1 MPAAIVVIISADAEW
16 IPTKDVLR
24 PSSVERTPYGEF
36 FAQSIAGNQVVF
48 IHGGWGKI
56 AAAASAEYAIGRWQP
71 EVLINLGTCGGIE
84 GRVERGETLLVTR
97 AIAYDIYE
105 GIGDAVDA
113 IRSYTTEIDL
123 SWLDGDFP
131 IAARRAPIV
140 SGDRDLAPADVP
152 DLIRR
157 FDAVAADWESAA
169 IAYVASRRRT
179 RVLII
184 RTVSDLTNNERGEVI
199 GALPR
204 YQSEAA
210 KIMRS
215 LLVQCSELVPYVRRC
230 C

>member
-1 MPAAIVVIISADAEW
+1 MPAAIVVIVSADAEW
-16 IPTKDVLR
+16 TPTKDVLS
-24 PSSVERTPYGEF
+24 PSSVERTPYGECF
-36 FAQSIAGNQVVF
+36 TQSIAGHHVVF

-56 AAAASAEYAIGRWQP
+56 AAAASAEYAISRWQP
-71 EVLINLGTCGGIE
+71 DVLINLGTCGGIE

-105 GIGDAVDA
+105 AIGDAVDA
-113 IRSYTTEIDL
+113 IHAYTTEIDL

-169 IAYVASRRRT
+169 IAYVARRRRT

-184 RTVSDLTNNERGEVI
+184 RTVSDLTNNEHGEVI

-204 YQSEAA
+204 YQDEAA

-215 LLVQCSELVPYVRRC
+215 LLDRCSELVPYVRRC